1 MRVSKEFL
9 YRSDNRIFT
18 EEEVKMW
25 EGRVLGQT
33 TALAFKYIAEAM
45 QNPQREVKVR
55 DHVQPPIHAADRY
68 LLEKIMRIADTL
80 GLDWLRFD
88 RTYNTIS
95 YHPTVE
101 LEEIKMYRV
110 KQGGII

>member
-1 MRVSKEFL
+1 MRVSKAIL
-9 YRSDNRIFT
+9 YRDGCSTFT
-18 EEEVKMW
+18 EQEVRML
-25 EGRVLGQT
+25 EGRALGQS

>member
-1 MRVSKEFL
+1 MRVSKEIL
-9 YRSDNRIFT
+9 RDGNRTFT
-18 EEEVKMW
+18 EEEVRMW

-55 DHVQPPIHAADRY
+55 DHVQPPNHKADRY
-68 LLEKIMRIADTL
+68 LLEKIMSIADTL
-80 GLDWLRFD
+80 GLDWLRFNWV
-88 RTYNTIS
+88 YNTIS

-110 KQGGII
+110 K

>member
-1 MRVSKEFL
+1 MRVSKEIL
-9 YRSDNRIFT
+9 RDGGRTFT

-25 EGRVLGQT
+25 EGRALGQT

-68 LLEKIMRIADTL
+68 LLEKIMSIADTL

-88 RTYNTIS
+88 RAYNTIS

-101 LEEIKMYRV
+101 LEEIKTYRV
-110 KQGGII
+110 K

>member
-1 MRVSKEFL
+1 MRVSKLML
-9 YRSDNRIFT
+9 YESGDKMFT

-68 LLEKIMRIADTL
+68 LLEKIMSIADTL
-80 GLDWLRFD
+80 GLDWLRFN
-88 RTYNTIS
+88 RACNTIS

-101 LEEIKMYRV
+101 LEEIKMYRA
-110 KQGGII
+110 KQEG